1 MSQFTHPSCRN
12 LPRNILVTG
21 SYGKVN
27 CAELICRILTAA
39 GYRADVFADPEAFES
54 RAAEEGGDEG
64 IRIVT
69 AAFSE
74 LKRINRSP
82 DLVVVT
88 SVSSYPL
95 RNYRRYRDLLA
106 DIEDFQEKL
115 EAGTTIVLNHDYLFL
130 RSVLPKRCTE
140 FNVRLYSLN
149 TEITGDG
156 VCLTGDRVVTL
167 KAGGVERPLLPA
179 EDLLL
184 QGERNL
190 GIYLA
195 AVSAVGPA
203 AGTDVIARELRAFRG
218 DRKHFSCYPLERG
231 VRLYVQLNTGLP
243 SMAEAAFV
251 GFERRLVIVT
261 GNFAEQ
267 PDDVSYQG
275 LALMISAYARKLV
288 LFGPD
293 RDILEYAVRKVGV
306 GKSWELPIVK
316 KETADAAVRY
326 AVNSAY
332 PGEWVMFSPVDA
344 SDSRYFDPER
354 MAFVVET

>member
-1 MSQFTHPSCRN
+1 MDEFQTLLDRFWITRTANKDLYFTVKRA
-12 LPRNILVTG
+12 LPR
-21 SYGKVN
+21 
-27 CAELICRILTAA
+27 
-39 GYRADVFADPEAFES
+39 
-54 RAAEEGGDEG
+54 
-64 IRIVT
+64 
-69 AAFSE
+69 
-74 LKRINRSP
+74 
-82 DLVVVT
+82 
-88 SVSSYPL
+88 
-95 RNYRRYRDLLA
+95 YRRFINEQLGWNLIVNEA
-106 DIEDFQEKL
+106 VIKLEKVPPKAMSWMGIQDFQEKL